1 VDVNSYIKKNTE
13 LGLQLEKTTT
23 ELENSKTTV
32 LMLDRKTKCL
42 NETIC
47 QIKGNI
53 RVMVRVRPL
62 LVTSEREPGFD
73 HIAYGIDEE
82 GKDVIKITNLK
93 GKETH
98 TTVDKVLK
106 PDVQ

>member
-1 VDVNSYIKKNTE
+1 MFKRNYLSD
-13 LGLQLEKTTT
+13 Q
-23 ELENSKTTV
+23 
-32 LMLDRKTKCL
+32 RKYSSNGTSSTFTHHL
-42 NETIC
+42 
-47 QIKGNI
+47 
-53 RVMVRVRPL
+53 
-62 LVTSEREPGFD
+62 SEREPGFD